1 MNVFVFNCG
10 SSSVKA
16 QVVDPQAGVSVLGGR
31 VERIGE
37 TGARLATW
45 QRLPS
50 GTRDESSG
58 AVSAAGH
65 RAALAALVEA
75 LAKRSET
82 FANGLFSAIGH
93 RVVHGGERYR
103 QPAVIDDAVLE
114 AIRSAASLASLH
126 NAANLA
132 GIDLA
137 RERWPAVPQV
147 AVFDTAFHQTLP
159 PHAFHYALPMDLC
172 QSFGIRRYGF
182 HGTSHRCVAR
192 RAAALLGRP
201 LESLRLITLHL
212 GNGASAAA
220 IDLGRSVDTS
230 MGFTPLEGLMMST
243 RCGDVDPG
251 IVFHLSR
258 ATGKSLDEL
267 ETLLKSG
274 SGLKGVCGASDM
286 RDVVQMA
293 EAGDA
298 RAELALTMFCYRIK
312 KFVGAYFAVLGR
324 VDALVFTA
332 GIGENSAVVR
342 RRVCAGLEQLGI
354 ALDDTCN
361 ESAAGECEVQRAD
374 GAVKVLVIPTNEEL
388 EIAEQTVAC
397 LQSARSAAA
406 D

>member
-1 MNVFVFNCG
+1 V
-10 SSSVKA
+10 
-16 QVVDPQAGVSVLGGR
+16 AGR
-31 VERIGE
+31 
-37 TGARLATW
+37 
-45 QRLPS
+45 
-50 GTRDESSG
+50 
-58 AVSAAGH
+58 
-65 RAALAALVEA
+65 RAALEALVEA

-82 FANGLFSAIGH
+82 FANGSFSAIGH
-93 RVVHGGERYR
+93 RVVHGGEQFRE
-103 QPAVIDDAVLE
+103 PAIIDDTVLDG
-114 AIRSAASLASLH
+114 IRSVASLATLH

-132 GIDLA
+132 GIELA
-137 RERWPAVPQV
+137 RARWPALPQV

-172 QSFGIRRYGF
+172 QSLGIRRYGF
-182 HGTSHRCVAR
+182 HGTSHRYVAR

-201 LESLRLITLHL
+201 LDSLRLITLHL

-243 RCGDVDPG
+243 RCGDIDPD
-251 IVFHLSR
+251 IVFHVSR
-258 ATGKSLDEL
+258 ATGHPLDEL
-267 ETLLKSG
+267 ETLLKSE

-298 RAELALTMFCYRIK
+298 RAELALTMFCHRVK

-354 ALDDTCN
+354 ALDDARN
-361 ESAAGECEVQRAD
+361 ESAAGECAVQRAD

-388 EIAEQTVAC
+388 EIAEQTATC
-397 LQSARSAAA
+397 LSVAA
-406 D
+406 DKPK